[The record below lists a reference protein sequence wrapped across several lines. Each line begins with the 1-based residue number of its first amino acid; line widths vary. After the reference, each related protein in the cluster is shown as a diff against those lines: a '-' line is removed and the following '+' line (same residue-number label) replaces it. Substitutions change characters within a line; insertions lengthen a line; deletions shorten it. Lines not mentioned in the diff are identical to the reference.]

1 MNISEGQKYL
11 IFDEISVTRAWNGF
25 HCSFEIFSLLTDNY
39 ILYLKLLKMFK
50 ILKNMSP
57 EITNDP
63 FVQRTGNQCNLRH
76 VNDFNLLT
84 VESHIIIVKAFCT

>member
-1 MNISEGQKYL
+1 
-11 IFDEISVTRAWNGF
+11 
-25 HCSFEIFSLLTDNY
+25 
-39 ILYLKLLKMFK
+39 MFK